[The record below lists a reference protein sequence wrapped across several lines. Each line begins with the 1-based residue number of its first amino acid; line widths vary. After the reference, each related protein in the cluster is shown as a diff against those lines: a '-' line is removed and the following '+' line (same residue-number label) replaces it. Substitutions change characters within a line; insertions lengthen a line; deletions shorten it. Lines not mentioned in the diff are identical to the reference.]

1 MRGASKRLRGCG
13 VQGIQ
18 ALHRIEKQR
27 TRKVSATAARLIVQ
41 VWSCQKL
48 DQHADADNS
57 RKLDAEGKAQIGRRL
72 SASAQDGK
80 AERTAASGRFGAA
93 ALSLRH
99 AAALRH
105 GSLCTAGAQGAAL
118 QVSRGVECS
127 ESLCRRCRKTV
138 RPFLQPCP
146 CLSGQ
151 INRSGFLHRATL
163 LAFSPRTSEKSCPLC
178 PRATRANCLVCSQRT
193 SETFCPR
200 FSWAGS
206 EILPMIFE
214 TT

>member
-1 MRGASKRLRGCG
+1 M
-13 VQGIQ
+13 
-18 ALHRIEKQR
+18 
-27 TRKVSATAARLIVQ
+27 IVQ

-48 DQHADADNS
+48 DQRADADNS

-72 SASAQDGK
+72 FASAQDGK

-105 GSLCTAGAQGAAL
+105 GSPRTAGARGAAL
-118 QVSRGVECS
+118 SISRGVECS
-127 ESLCRRCRKTV
+127 ESICRRCRKTV

-151 INRSGFLHRATL
+151 INRSGFLPVATVL
-163 LAFSPRTSEKSCPLC
+163 TFSPRTSENSCQLC
-178 PRATRANCLVCSQRT
+178 PCATRANCLVCSQRT
-193 SETFCPR
+193 SKTFCPR
-200 FSWAGS
+200 FFWAGS
-206 EILPMIFE
+206 AILPTISE